1 MLKLRQ
7 KNIGGIFHLYFYI
20 YITFINFYNPK
31 TEVGKLQINTGQ
43 KHNIKLITIN
53 NSPNF
58 VLCLINPTIES
69 IPPIIANING
79 P

>member
-1 MLKLRQ
+1 MGLS
-7 KNIGGIFHLYFYI
+7 IYVFT

-31 TEVGKLQINTGQ
+31 TEAGKLQRITGQ
-43 KHNIKLITIN
+43 NNNIKLITIN
-53 NSPNF
+53 SSPNF
-58 VLCLINPTIES
+58 VLCLITPNIES